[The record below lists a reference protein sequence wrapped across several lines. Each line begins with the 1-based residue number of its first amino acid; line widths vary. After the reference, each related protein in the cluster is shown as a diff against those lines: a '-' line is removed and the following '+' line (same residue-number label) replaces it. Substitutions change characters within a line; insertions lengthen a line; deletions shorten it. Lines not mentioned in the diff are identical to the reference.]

1 MIGSCAKRI
10 DAQILTYR
18 GKKMGWH
25 VIRVDCGK
33 EEEALF
39 FMDKILNLKELGRPF
54 IPKVVRKR
62 KLKDG
67 WHDRYLP
74 FVPGYLFFETDE
86 PTKLFFEL
94 KKVPKR
100 TTILRIDD
108 DMLAVSPDEEAFIRS
123 FFGSED
129 TVEVS
134 VIHKVGDKVVVDSGP
149 LAGREAIIKKIWAH
163 KRTAL
168 ISTDMFG
175 RTMEL
180 KVGIDFLSRE

>member
-1 MIGSCAKRI
+1 MA
-10 DAQILTYR
+10 
-18 GKKMGWH
+18 WH
-25 VIRVDCGK
+25 VIRVNCGK

-39 FMDKILNLKELGRPF
+39 FMEKVLALDELGRAF
-54 IPKVVRKR
+54 IPKVVRRR
-62 KLKDG
+62 KYKDG

-74 FVPGYLFFETDE
+74 FVPGYVFFETDD
-86 PTKLFFEL
+86 PRKLYFEL

-100 TTILRIDD
+100 TTLLRMDEDILS
-108 DMLAVSPDEEAFIRS
+108 VSPEEETFIRS

-134 VIHKVGDKVVVDSGP
+134 IIHKEGDRVIVDSGP

-168 ISTDMFG
+168 ISTEMFG

-180 KVGIDFLSRE
+180 KVGIDFLST

>member
-1 MIGSCAKRI
+1 MW
-10 DAQILTYR
+10 Y
-18 GKKMGWH
+18 

-39 FMDKILNLKELGRPF
+39 FIKKILDIDTLGRVF
-54 IPKVVRKR
+54 IPKVARRRKYR
-62 KLKDG
+62 DG
-67 WHDRYLP
+67 WHDKYLP

-100 TTILRIDD
+100 TSLLRSGEDI
-108 DMLAVSPDEEAFIRS
+108 LAVRDDEEALIKS
-123 FFGSED
+123 FFGKKE
-129 TVEVS
+129 TVEISIV
-134 VIHKVGDKVVVDSGP
+134 HKEGDKVVVDSGP
-149 LAGREAIIKKIWAH
+149 LAGREAIIKKIWSH

-175 RTMEL
+175 RKMEL
-180 KVGIDFLSRE
+180 KVGIDYLKEKESADV

>member
-1 MIGSCAKRI
+1 
-10 DAQILTYR
+10 
-18 GKKMGWH
+18 
-25 VIRVDCGK
+25 
-33 EEEALF
+33 
-39 FMDKILNLKELGRPF
+39 
-54 IPKVVRKR
+54 
-62 KLKDG
+62 
-67 WHDRYLP
+67 
-74 FVPGYLFFETDE
+74 
-86 PTKLFFEL
+86 
-94 KKVPKR
+94 
-100 TTILRIDD
+100 
-108 DMLAVSPDEEAFIRS
+108 MLAVSPDEEAFIRS

-134 VIHKVGDKVVVDSGP
+134 VIHKEGDKVVVDSGP